1 MTDEEGNL
9 ICVIAIDF
17 SLSWL
22 QKSLE
27 EYNPFDKSACM
38 LFSSNGTLLTSSEN
52 LYGLNPSH
60 LNDDRWLISRK
71 KSSATQ

>member
-27 EYNPFDKSACM
+27 EFNPFDKSA
-38 LFSSNGTLLTSSEN
+38 
-52 LYGLNPSH
+52 
-60 LNDDRWLISRK
+60 
-71 KSSATQ
+71 